1 MDLVRNDL
9 TARIL
14 EKSLDGLSQRSQAIS
29 NNVANV
35 DTPNFKAAE
44 VNFEQQLA
52 SALNRQPAGD
62 ELPLALT
69 HGAHIPANGTAH
81 ISPDD
86 IQPASVQLLTTT
98 MRNDGNSVDVDR
110 EMARLAETQ
119 LSYQASTQ
127 LLNQKLRLFREAI
140 WEGKR

>member
-1 MDLVRNDL
+1 MDLVRNDR

-14 EKSLDGLSQRSQAIS
+14 EKSLDGLSLRSQSIS
-29 NNVANV
+29 NNIANV
-35 DTPNFKAAE
+35 DTPNFKATE

-52 SALNRQPAGD
+52 AALGRPAGD
-62 ELPLALT
+62 DLPLALT
-69 HGAHIPANGTAH
+69 HGAHIPLNARPSLDAVK
-81 ISPDD
+81 PE
-86 IQPASVQLLTTT
+86 SVQLTSTT
-98 MRNDGNSVDVDR
+98 MRNDGNNVDVDR